1 MTDQTK
7 PMDAERLAE
16 IRRKIDQWCR
26 GTYDATEDEFDRVI
40 FMDVPDLLAEVERL
54 NAERDALVDEVVTMK
69 GNPDSLLSVTE
80 FRQTWAAISSEFP
93 GDESEEAAARELEG
107 LVLGMTSAIA
117 KSRNELSRL
126 RAVIKEARA
135 RTFNLYR
142 DGILRENL
150 GQNGEPLA
158 EIHNLLANALD
169 RGLKGAGDGSVH

>member
-16 IRRKIDQWCR
+16 IRRKIDQWAR
-26 GTYDATEDEFDRVI
+26 GTYDATEEEFEEVI
-40 FMDVPDLLAEVERL
+40 FTDIPDLLAEVERL

-126 RAVIKEARA
+126 RAVVEEARGHLEWA
-135 RTFNLYR
+135 EKNTSYKEFNDSVLIAK
-142 DGILRENL
+142 DI
-150 GQNGEPLA
+150 
-158 EIHNLLANALD
+158 LD
-169 RGLKGAGDGSVH
+169 RGLKGAGDE